1 MAVSEDD
8 MPPGGKPVGVIFS
21 HGFFAFNIRCI
32 APGQS
37 MTVTITLPSAVPVGS
52 QYWKYG
58 PTSTAPLGEWYLI
71 PMGDNDG
78 DNIITITLTDGDLG
92 DDDLAENGVIIDQG
106 GPGWPGPSGGG
117 GHSAPA
123 FPSIYIGIAAAMG
136 AGALAYLIS
145 RRLAGR

>member
-1 MAVSEDD
+1 
-8 MPPGGKPVGVIFS
+8 VGVIFS